1 MIKHLVRSYLINI
14 FALWVAAQYIS
25 GFHLAEG
32 LKSLLIIGLGFT
44 VLHLILKPIL
54 KLFLGAISFLTLGLI
69 DLVIDGG
76 ILYLLT
82 LYFPQI
88 SLSGWTFPGFSSVYL
103 TLPSYDLP
111 LIGTAIVSA
120 LVINVIRSILASI
133 SA

>member
-1 MIKHLVRSYLINI
+1 MVKHLIRSYLINI

-44 VLHLILKPIL
+44 ALHLVLKPVL
-54 KLFLGAISFLTLGLI
+54 KLFLGPINFLTLGLI

-88 SLSGWTFPGFSSVYL
+88 SIVSWTFPGFESTYL
-103 TLPSYDLP
+103 TLQSYDLGI
-111 LIGTAIVSA
+111 IGTTVFSA
-120 LVINVIRSILASI
+120 LVINVIRSVLASI

>member
-1 MIKHLVRSYLINI
+1 MIKHVIRAYLINI
-14 FALWVAAQYIS
+14 FALWVAAQYIG

-32 LKSLLIIGLGFT
+32 VKSLLIIGLGFT
-44 VLHLILKPIL
+44 TLHLVLKPIL
-54 KLFLGAISFLTLGLI
+54 KLFLGPINFLTLGLI

-88 SLSGWTFPGFSSVYL
+88 SIVSWTFPGFESSYL
-103 TLPSYDLP
+103 TLQSYDLGI
-111 LIGTAIVSA
+111 IGTTIVSA
-120 LVINVIRSILASI
+120 LVINVIRSVLASI